1 MVIGHTQAKISR
13 HFDLLSFC
21 LLSFEKQHIQMNR
34 DIWIKAAVIGSLWGA
49 SEIVLGSFLH
59 NLRMPFSGNM
69 LTAIGIILMVAGHR
83 LWPERGL
90 LIRAGLICAALK
102 TLSPSP
108 VILGPMLSIFMQA
121 MLMETALMATRRSQ
135 AGYVIGGGLAV
146 SWNLFYRIMS
156 TIILYGSSLITL
168 YQHLIDY
175 FVSQTAW
182 QTESYWGPILI
193 LWALFFT
200 WGAAAGILGIILSRS
215 ARLQQHTWQLAQG
228 TRSTQ
233 QAPQMP
239 QNASKEMSVHR
250 LLLRLGGVILLL
262 AGGLYSINVLPAG
275 QSGAVLAVFL
285 LIWWLYNKN
294 TMLRLAKKR
303 GFWLALAIMVGL
315 SGLLLENT
323 QGFST
328 TGMWIGVQMGMRAI
342 YVIGGFSIIS
352 QELQRP
358 QMGVIFGNRRMQPF
372 LAAVRVAFQTTPL
385 LIDTLPGKEAWRRP
399 GRVLTQ
405 MVAGMEHAL
414 EYMRGQFANPA
425 PTIIITGDKG
435 SGKTTLISQTA
446 DILALNGVLTAGVLQ
461 PAIAENQVRIGY
473 AVKDL
478 GTGEK
483 TWLCR
488 RDDNLSTDAPGRF
501 QFVDQGLTLGEA
513 ALCPERVDEAAV
525 LMVDE
530 IGPYELQGEGWDQVL
545 QKLLPGFDKPA
556 ILVVRPS
563 CIDEVINRYRRSL
576 KAIYTA
582 KETNPE
588 DLARDILELC

>member
-1 MVIGHTQAKISR
+1 
-13 HFDLLSFC
+13 
-21 LLSFEKQHIQMNR
+21 MNR

-121 MLMETALMATRRSQ
+121 VLMETALMATRRSQ

-175 FVSQTAW
+175 FVSQTTW

-193 LWALFFT
+193 LWALFFA
-200 WGAAAGILGIILSRS
+200 WGAAAGILGIIISQS
-215 ARLQQHTWQLAQG
+215 ARQQKQTWRLAPAN
-228 TRSTQ
+228 RSGKETS
-233 QAPQMP
+233 QMP
-239 QNASKEMSVHR
+239 QTASQGMSVHH
-250 LLLRLGGVILLL
+250 LFLRLGGVLLL
-262 AGGLYSINVLPAG
+262 LTGGLYSINMLPPG

-285 LIWWLYNKN
+285 LIWWFYNKN

-303 GFWLALAIMVGL
+303 GFWLALAIMIGL

-323 QGFST
+323 QGFSIS
-328 TGMWIGVQMGMRAI
+328 GMLIGVQMGMRAI

-352 QELQRP
+352 RELQRP
-358 QMGVIFGNRRMQPF
+358 EMGVIFGNRRMQPF

-385 LIDTLPGKEAWRRP
+385 IIDTLPGKEAWRRP

-414 EYMRGQFANPA
+414 EYMRDQFANPA

-446 DILALNGVLTAGVLQ
+446 AILAAQGVQTAGILQ
-461 PAIAENQVRIGY
+461 PAVFENQIKNGY

-478 GTGEK
+478 KTGEQ
-483 TWLCR
+483 TWLCK
-488 RDDNLSTDAPGRF
+488 RDETLSADAPGRF
-501 QFVDQGLTLGEA
+501 RFFDQGIALGEA
-513 ALCPERVDEAAV
+513 ALHPERLQEAAV
-525 LMVDE
+525 LVVDE
-530 IGPYELQGEGWDQVL
+530 IGPFELQGMGWDQTL
-545 QKLLPGFDKPA
+545 QQLLPGFDKP
-556 ILVVRPS
+556 IMLVVRSS
-563 CIDEVINRYRRSL
+563 CIDDVIYRYKRSL
-576 KAIYTA
+576 KAIYKA
-582 KETNPE
+582 RDTNPE
-588 DLARDILELC
+588 DLARDIILVLG